1 MKKHSHGDI
10 IINEKLYD
18 LGVKN
23 LRPILDDNEM
33 FEPVFYEISS
43 GIKKMVDRKLRYL
56 CNRKWNFKGR
66 VTYPNCKELKFEL
79 SYNDRETEETYLI
92 QGYGRIIEHFILN
105 EATFKFHVMEEHSE
119 KVVSF
124 EMEFD
129 EKKELAVIEKD
140 INILLENNRSYR
152 YFCEDY
158 ERYMK
163 LDPLQYIKSLL
174 INHLIDFEE
183 ETYDEGFGITYQY
196 TGEFGED
203 SLEIVIDNTESDN
216 EDVCAFDMI
225 NVNVSDRFYFEFSE
239 PYSKEIRALIPLL
252 KQTAIPVNDF
262 LIRTNSQYC
271 INKEHHLHRIKA
283 LVCVDTGIVIK
294 EIAAEAM
301 FCMECNQY
309 FISEVEY
316 EKICK
321 QGRICSRVITLAE
334 YKKITESGYRSW
346 AEKSLLRS
354 YGYNVSAQDD
364 LTDNDRHRILAF
376 VIENGI
382 MKAEEIVYFI
392 EWLIGKNST
401 PKYYNARQKWNR
413 DIEFVRGY
421 KPIAGI
427 VRVKDIY
434 RKRFIE
440 K

>member
-1 MKKHSHGDI
+1 MKQHAFSDI
-10 IINEKLYD
+10 IVNEKLYD
-18 LGVKN
+18 LEVKN
-23 LRPILDDNEM
+23 LKPILDDYEK
-33 FEPVFYEISS
+33 FEPAFYEISS
-43 GIKKMVDRKLRYL
+43 GIKKMVDEKLRYL
-56 CNRKWNFKGR
+56 CKRKWNFKGW
-66 VTYPNCKELKFEL
+66 VTYQNCEELKFEL
-79 SYNDRETEETYLI
+79 SYNDKEMEETYLI
-92 QGYGRIIEHFILN
+92 QGYGSIIEQFILN
-105 EATFKFHVMEEHSE
+105 EATFKFHVIEEHSE
-119 KVVSF
+119 KAVSF
-124 EMEFD
+124 EMD
-129 EKKELAVIEKD
+129 LNDKKELTDIEKD
-140 INILLENNRSYR
+140 INMLLENNRSYR

-163 LDPLQYIKSLL
+163 QGPLQYIKSLL

-203 SLEIVIDNTESDN
+203 SLEIVIDDSESDE
-216 EDVCAFDMI
+216 EDACAFDMI

-252 KQTAIPVNDF
+252 KQTAIPINDF
-262 LIRTNSQYC
+262 LIRINSQYC

-316 EKICK
+316 EKICR

-334 YKKITESGYRSW
+334 YKKITESGYHSW

-354 YGYNVSAQDD
+354 YGYSVSTQEG
-364 LTDNDRHRILAF
+364 LTDNDRRRILSF

-382 MKAEEIVYFI
+382 MKPDEIVYFI
-392 EWLIGKNST
+392 EWLIGRNSS
-401 PKYYNARQKWNR
+401 KEFYNARQKWSR
-413 DIEFVRGY
+413 DIEYVRNY

-434 RKRFIE
+434 RKRFID